1 MKLCFHPLQDEG
13 FFICRK
19 IMEREDKIMEI
30 SEMMK
35 IISKGCAELIGE
47 EELKEKLKT
56 GETLR
61 VKLGL
66 DPSAPDIHLGHAV
79 VLRKLKAFQDLGHEV
94 HIIIGDFTGMI
105 GDPTGKSASR
115 VQLSKE
121 QVEINA
127 RTYTDQ
133 IFEILDEKKTV
144 VHFNSTWL
152 EKLGLHDIIDL
163 TKTTTVAR
171 MLEREDFKKRYESN
185 LPIGIHEFLYP
196 LMQAYDSIAINA
208 DVELGGTDQ
217 TFNLLMG
224 RTLQKSR
231 GLSPQTVIMM
241 PLLEGLD
248 GVNKMSKSLGNYV
261 GIHEKPEVMFNK
273 VMTLPD
279 NLIMKYFSLATDL
292 LPDEI
297 EKLEERMKSENPR
310 EIKMN
315 LAEEITA
322 IYHDH
327 EKAESAKENFIR
339 VFTQAELPE
348 DLPEAQEDRE
358 AFSLGHLL
366 KEQGL
371 VSGLNDYRRLLAQN
385 GIAVDGKKIR
395 EEKEIPLSGT
405 FVVTVGKRKH
415 IRITLL

>member
-1 MKLCFHPLQDEG
+1 MKLSFHPLQDEG
-13 FFICRK
+13 FFVVRNYG
-19 IMEREDKIMEI
+19 REGKIMEI
-30 SEMMK
+30 SDIMRMIRK
-35 IISKGCAELIGE
+35 GSKEIIGE
-47 EELKEKLKT
+47 KDLEEKLESGKI
-56 GETLR
+56 LR

-66 DPSAPDIHLGHAV
+66 DPSAPDIHLGHTV

-105 GDPTGKSASR
+105 GDPTGKSVSR

-121 QVEINA
+121 QVAINA

-171 MLEREDFKKRYESN
+171 MLEREDFRKRYESQ

-224 RTLQKSR
+224 RTLQKSK

-261 GIHEKPEVMFNK
+261 GIHEDPETMFSK

-279 NLIMKYFSLATDL
+279 DLIIKYFSLVTDL

-297 EKLEERMKSENPR
+297 ERLEERMKLENPK
-310 EIKMN
+310 EIKMR

-322 IYHDH
+322 IYHDK
-327 EKAESAKENFIR
+327 ENAEAAKETFIR
-339 VFTQAELPE
+339 VYSQDKLPD
-348 DLPEAQEDRE
+348 DLPEAESKRE
-358 AFSLGHLL
+358 NFSLGHIL
-366 KEQGL
+366 KEHGL

-385 GIAVDGKKIR
+385 GISVDGKKIV
-395 EEKEIPLSGT
+395 EESGIPESGS

-415 IRITLL
+415 LRITLL

>member
-1 MKLCFHPLQDEG
+1 MKLSFHPLQDEG
-13 FFICRK
+13 FFVVRNYG
-19 IMEREDKIMEI
+19 REGKIMEI
-30 SEMMK
+30 SDIMRM
-35 IISKGCAELIGE
+35 IRNGSKEIIGE
-47 EELKEKLKT
+47 KDLEEKLESGKI
-56 GETLR
+56 LR

-66 DPSAPDIHLGHAV
+66 DPSAPDIHLGHTV

-105 GDPTGKSASR
+105 GDPTGKSVSR

-121 QVEINA
+121 QVAINA

-171 MLEREDFKKRYESN
+171 MLEREDFRKRYESQ

-224 RTLQKSR
+224 RTLQKSK

-261 GIHEKPEVMFNK
+261 GIHEDPETMFSK

-279 NLIMKYFSLATDL
+279 DLIIKYFSLVTDL

-297 EKLEERMKSENPR
+297 ERLEERMKLENPK
-310 EIKMN
+310 EIKMR

-322 IYHDH
+322 IYHDK
-327 EKAESAKENFIR
+327 ENAQAAKETFIK
-339 VFTQAELPE
+339 VYSQDKLPD
-348 DLPEAQEDRE
+348 DLPEAESKRE
-358 AFSLGHLL
+358 NFSLGHIL
-366 KEQGL
+366 KEHGL
-371 VSGLNDYRRLLAQN
+371 LSSLNDYRRLLAQN
-385 GIAVDGKKIR
+385 GISVDGKKIV
-395 EEKEIPLSGT
+395 EELEIPESGS

-415 IRITLL
+415 LRITLL

>member
-1 MKLCFHPLQDEG
+1 MKLSFHPLQDEG
-13 FFICRK
+13 FFVFRNYG
-19 IMEREDKIMEI
+19 REGKIMEI
-30 SEMMK
+30 SDIMRMIRK
-35 IISKGCAELIGE
+35 GSKEIIGE
-47 EELKEKLKT
+47 KDLEEKLESGKI
-56 GETLR
+56 LR

-66 DPSAPDIHLGHAV
+66 DPSAPDIHLGHTV

-105 GDPTGKSASR
+105 GDPTGKSVSR

-121 QVEINA
+121 QVAINA

-171 MLEREDFKKRYESN
+171 MLEREDFRKRYESQ

-224 RTLQKSR
+224 RTLQKSK

-261 GIHEKPEVMFNK
+261 GIHEDPETMFSK

-279 NLIMKYFSLATDL
+279 DLIIKYFSLVTDL

-297 EKLEERMKSENPR
+297 ERLEERMKLENPK
-310 EIKMN
+310 EIKMR

-322 IYHDH
+322 IYHDK
-327 EKAESAKENFIR
+327 ENAQAAKETFIK
-339 VFTQAELPE
+339 VYSQDKLPD
-348 DLPEAQEDRE
+348 DLPEAESKRE
-358 AFSLGHLL
+358 NFSLGHIL
-366 KEQGL
+366 KEHGL
-371 VSGLNDYRRLLAQN
+371 LSSLNDYRRLLAQN
-385 GIAVDGKKIR
+385 GISVDGKKIV
-395 EEKEIPLSGT
+395 EESEIPESGS

-415 IRITLL
+415 LRITLL

>member
-1 MKLCFHPLQDEG
+1 
-13 FFICRK
+13 
-19 IMEREDKIMEI
+19 MEI
-30 SEMMK
+30 SDIMRM
-35 IISKGCAELIGE
+35 IRNGSKEIIGE
-47 EELKEKLKT
+47 KDLEEKLESGKI
-56 GETLR
+56 LR

-66 DPSAPDIHLGHAV
+66 DPSAPDIHLGHTV

-105 GDPTGKSASR
+105 GDPTGKSVSR

-121 QVEINA
+121 QVAINA

-171 MLEREDFKKRYESN
+171 MLEREDFRKRYESQ

-224 RTLQKSR
+224 RTLQKSK

-261 GIHEKPEVMFNK
+261 GIHEDPETMFSK

-279 NLIMKYFSLATDL
+279 DLIIKYFSLVTDL

-297 EKLEERMKSENPR
+297 ERLEERMKLENPK
-310 EIKMN
+310 EIKMR

-322 IYHDH
+322 IYHDK
-327 EKAESAKENFIR
+327 ENAQAAKETFIK
-339 VFTQAELPE
+339 VYSQDKLPD
-348 DLPEAQEDRE
+348 DLPEAESKRE
-358 AFSLGHLL
+358 NFSLGHIL
-366 KEQGL
+366 KEHGL
-371 VSGLNDYRRLLAQN
+371 LSSLNDYRRLLAQN
-385 GIAVDGKKIR
+385 GISVDGKKIV
-395 EEKEIPLSGT
+395 EELEIPESGS

-415 IRITLL
+415 LRITLL

>member
-1 MKLCFHPLQDEG
+1 MKLSFHPLQDEG
-13 FFICRK
+13 FFVVRNYG
-19 IMEREDKIMEI
+19 REGKIMEI
-30 SEMMK
+30 SDIMRMIRK
-35 IISKGCAELIGE
+35 GSKEIIGE
-47 EELKEKLKT
+47 KDLEEKLESGKI
-56 GETLR
+56 LR

-66 DPSAPDIHLGHAV
+66 DPSAPDIHLGHTV

-105 GDPTGKSASR
+105 GDPTGKSVSR

-121 QVEINA
+121 QVAINA

-171 MLEREDFKKRYESN
+171 MLEREDFRKRYESQ

-224 RTLQKSR
+224 RTLQKSK

-261 GIHEKPEVMFNK
+261 GIHEDPETMFSK

-279 NLIMKYFSLATDL
+279 DLIIKYFSLVTDL

-297 EKLEERMKSENPR
+297 ERLEERMKLENPK
-310 EIKMN
+310 EIKMR

-322 IYHDH
+322 IYHDK
-327 EKAESAKENFIR
+327 ENAQAAKETFIK
-339 VFTQAELPE
+339 VYSQDKLPD
-348 DLPEAQEDRE
+348 DLPEAESKRE
-358 AFSLGHLL
+358 NFSLGHIL
-366 KEQGL
+366 KEHGL
-371 VSGLNDYRRLLAQN
+371 LSSLNDYRRLLAQN
-385 GIAVDGKKIR
+385 GISVDGKKIV
-395 EEKEIPLSGT
+395 EESEIPESGS

-415 IRITLL
+415 LRITLL